1 MNNIEEDIKIVKE
14 FNEKNRFRDCGI
26 INNAIDHVLAE
37 MQEDKKT
44 IRNLKYINSKLRT
57 IRVEHEYGCENT
69 HLLLKEDITHI
80 TVNKYFIEVEDGKM
94 VDVKQ
99 LYLDNLNSIP
109 KEKVKDI
116 IEETKNRLKKYINIS
131 KGEKLSFSI
140 EGVINLLD
148 KLKEKI
154 LKEETR

>member
-37 MQEDKKT
+37 MKEDKKK
-44 IRNLKYINSKLRT
+44 IAD
-57 IRVEHEYGCENT
+57 
-69 HLLLKEDITHI
+69 LKEIDEANRKVIVEQCDYI
-80 TVNKYFIEVEDGKM
+80 QNK
-94 VDVKQ
+94 
-99 LYLDNLNSIP
+99 SIP

-116 IEETKNRLKKYINIS
+116 IEETKNRLKKHILINIS

-140 EGVINLLD
+140 EGVIYLLD

-154 LKEETR
+154 LKEETK